1 MALASILD
9 ENNVDITMWTK
20 FEDEKE
26 NLVKTRK
33 NENGEDILMEHYHL
47 VVSNKTP
54 TGKEFKINE

>member
-26 NLVKTRK
+26 NFPATDGMCHSGRAAGWLRFPW
-33 NENGEDILMEHYHL
+33 HR
-47 VVSNKTP
+47 
-54 TGKEFKINE
+54 